1 MTKMT
6 KNGVSTTAALGQ
18 EQFENFTRKVGRQV
32 KRYVQYDYRHTDGEL
47 FSCVRPTLDACRV
60 THGWVRKRGRW
71 HERH

>member
-6 KNGVSTTAALGQ
+6 KNGVSTTAAPGQ

-47 FSCVRPTLDACRV
+47 FSCVALPSTPAALRV
-60 THGWVRKRGRW
+60 THGWVRKRGAMA
-71 HERH
+71 

>member
-32 KRYVQYDYRHTDGEL
+32 KRYVQYDYRHCSAVYALPSTPAAL
-47 FSCVRPTLDACRV
+47 RV
-60 THGWVRKRGRW
+60 THGWVRKRWRW

>member
-18 EQFENFTRKVGRQV
+18 EQFENFTREVGRQV

-47 FSCVRPTLDACRV
+47 FSCVRPTLDACRAARDAWLG
-60 THGWVRKRGRW
+60 TKAGAMA
-71 HERH
+71 